1 MVKAVK
7 TFSQYNN
14 ISIFLH
20 WLIAVGIVF
29 MFILGW
35 FMDTVP
41 KDAAKSSTFDL
52 FNMGIYVWEL
62 SKEVSP
68 RSFYFNLHKS
78 VGISLFALII
88 LRILWRLTHKPPAL
102 LDSMKTWE
110 KKLATGAHHGLYF
123 LMVAT
128 PLAGI
133 IMSISSKYGIHWFGI
148 KLVGG
153 IDNKASR
160 ELFYEFHEIFGLL
173 ILLILFFHIA
183 GAFKHALV
191 DKDGTL
197 RRMWFHK

>member
-52 FNMGIYVWEL
+52 FNMGLYVWEL

-160 ELFYEFHEIFGLL
+160 RV
-173 ILLILFFHIA
+173 IL
-183 GAFKHALV
+183 
-191 DKDGTL
+191 
-197 RRMWFHK
+197 

>member
-52 FNMGIYVWEL
+52 FNMGLYVWEL

>member
-1 MVKAVK
+1 MAKVRNSIA
-7 TFSQYNN
+7 QYNN
-14 ISIFLH
+14 ISVLLH
-20 WLIAVGIVF
+20 WLIGLGIIF

-35 FMDTVP
+35 FMDSVP
-41 KDAAKSSTFDL
+41 KDAPKSSTFDL

-62 SKEVSP
+62 TKEVSP

-78 VGISLFALII
+78 IGVTLFVLIVF
-88 LRILWRLTHKPPAL
+88 RILWRFSHKPPAL
-102 LDSMKTWE
+102 LDTMRSWE

-123 LMVAT
+123 LMAAT

-153 IDNKASR
+153 LDDKATR
-160 ELFYEFHEIFGLL
+160 ELFFQFHEIFGQL
-173 ILLILFFHIA
+173 ILLILFFHIT
-183 GAFKHALV
+183 GAIKHSLV

>member
-52 FNMGIYVWEL
+52 FNMGLYVWEL

-160 ELFYEFHEIFGLL
+160 EVFYEFHEIFGLL

-191 DKDGTL
+191 DKDGTI

>member
-20 WLIAVGIVF
+20 WLIAAGIVF

-52 FNMGIYVWEL
+52 FNMGLYVWEL

-88 LRILWRLTHKPPAL
+88 LRILWRFTHKPPAL

-191 DKDGTL
+191 DKDGTI